1 MKNLQIYVNL
11 NGKSISLT
19 KKQSTKFDAYKM
31 KDYMK
36 HTEDSKMFNFQKYI
50 LLIKLINR
58 KKLFS
63 LMKNFIQIN
72 RSTNH
77 ELKEI

>member
-1 MKNLQIYVNL
+1 
-11 NGKSISLT
+11 
-19 KKQSTKFDAYKM
+19 
-31 KDYMK
+31 MK
-36 HTEDSKMFNFQKYI
+36 HTEDNKAFNFQKYI

-72 RSTNH
+72 RSTND
-77 ELKEI
+77 ELDEI